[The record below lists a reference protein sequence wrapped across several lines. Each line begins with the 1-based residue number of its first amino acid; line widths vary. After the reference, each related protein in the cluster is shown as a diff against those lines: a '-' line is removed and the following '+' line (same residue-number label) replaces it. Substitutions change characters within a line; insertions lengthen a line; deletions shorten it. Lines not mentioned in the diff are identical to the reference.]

1 MLNESDM
8 MKIAT
13 ILTGSLV
20 KRTKEY
26 MGIDLTITDAAK
38 KLLVKKGSDKK
49 FGARPLKRAIQTE
62 LEDILSEEIL
72 KGNIKE
78 GAKVK
83 TKVTGGK
90 IVIV

>member
-1 MLNESDM
+1 
-8 MKIAT
+8 
-13 ILTGSLV
+13 
-20 KRTKEY
+20 

-78 GAKVK
+78 GARVK